1 MPASSYLTYCSPVVS
16 LFSHDD
22 DDEEDRYHGDGNG
35 CEDDGDGDGDGGKDC
50 GVTAGGCSIR

>member
-16 LFSHDD
+16 LFSHD

-35 CEDDGDGDGDGGKDC
+35 CEDDGDGDGEGGKGC
-50 GVTAGGCSIR
+50 GVTAGGWSIR

>member
-22 DDEEDRYHGDGNG
+22 DEEDRYHGDGNG
-35 CEDDGDGDGDGGKDC
+35 CEDDGDGEGGKGC